1 MNLIFQFRYSCCQ
14 TNKFSTKVK
23 QNPFVFFLFV
33 LFFLMNFGCTGYLA
47 YNTTINPLT
56 YSKQL
61 IISMMT
67 IVAFAFLG
75 FTAILT
81 IYYFVTDYLIERIW
95 TL

>member
-1 MNLIFQFRYSCCQ
+1 
-14 TNKFSTKVK
+14 
-23 QNPFVFFLFV
+23 
-33 LFFLMNFGCTGYLA
+33 MNFGSTGYLA
-47 YNTTINPLT
+47 YNTSINPLS

-67 IVAFAFLG
+67 IIAFAFLG

-95 TL
+95 TLEGYEQKKRESNRYSRNQIIPEDAGLETV